1 MKKNVKKYDKMG
13 KKTVRLFAMAAL
25 ATVVLAIGSCSHEKN
40 VLQDPRVI
48 LEYNLDRT
56 DSTLVAVETRYS
68 EVINATEFNKKQVKP
83 GVYADYAVTLALDRK
98 FHEADSFFALE
109 VQNYPESEKY
119 VGFLKSNM
127 TSEAGQLRV
136 CKERID
142 DSIARE
148 EALKKQLGDDFDF
161 GKVTYPKGSK
171 EYKQQ
176 QKEKKLAKK
185 AKEKEKKKA
194 KKERE
199 KAKKAAKKERE
210 MEKQQLKDERERQK
224 KEVKK
229 AREQQKKEQAKA
241 REREKRLRSQQRAG
255 RNSGDTLNYNGKSVL
270 ETILS
275 NDSLKSDLPTDTINK

>member
-1 MKKNVKKYDKMG
+1 MG
-13 KKTVRLFAMAAL
+13 KKNLRLLEVAML
-25 ATVVLAIGSCSHEKN
+25 ATVVLAIWSCSHEKN

-83 GVYADYAVTLALDRK
+83 GVYADYAVALALDRK
-98 FHEADSFFALE
+98 FHEADSFFNLE
-109 VQNYPESEKY
+109 VHNYPESEKY
-119 VGFLKSNM
+119 VGFLKSKM
-127 TSEAGQLRV
+127 TSDAGRKRV
-136 CKERID
+136 CEERIN

-185 AKEKEKKKA
+185 MKEKEKKKA

-199 KAKKAAKKERE
+199 KAKKEAKKERE
-210 MEKQQLKDERERQK
+210 KAKQQMKDEREQQK
-224 KEVKK
+224 KEAKK
-229 AREQQKKEQAKA
+229 NREQQKKEQAKA
-241 REREKRLRSQQRAG
+241 REREKRLRGQQHSARI
-255 RNSGDTLNYNGKSVL
+255 NSGDSASFSKKSVL

-275 NDSLKSDLPTDTINK
+275 GDTIQSDTPTDTVK